1 VTVVE
6 IIAISSSV
14 CGSLGVSF
22 PHLRCRVSPEKYGT
36 IPNEPKA
43 PPLGAPVTTE
53 WKATRACGILADMS
67 WRRMASR
74 REAVNQDG
82 LGLSAT
88 TATYLHQHAGRTFDN
103 VDDLEAA
110 LRGERYI
117 ADRGL
122 ATTLYLTLRLR
133 KPLLL
138 EGEAGVGKT
147 EIAKVLAAI
156 LDTPLI
162 RLQCYEGLDASSA
175 IYEWDYPR
183 QMLYLQTI
191 EATGGTDRETA
202 RRDLFSEEFL
212 LKRPLLQAIDAAHEK
227 SPVLLIDE
235 VDRADQEL
243 EAFLLELLSD
253 FQVTVP
259 ELGTIRAEHLPI
271 VILTSNRTREI
282 HDALKRRCLY
292 YWIDF
297 PTFQKEYRILS
308 AKVPEAPQRLATQIC
323 GFTQG
328 LREVDLFKSP
338 GMAETLDWA
347 HALLS
352 LGTTELTNDSVDDTL
367 GVILKYQEDVDR
379 VRGDVA
385 NALITRAARATAD

>member
-1 VTVVE
+1 MSTVSE
-6 IIAISSSV
+6 QRAI
-14 CGSLGVSF
+14 
-22 PHLRCRVSPEKYGT
+22 
-36 IPNEPKA
+36 
-43 PPLGAPVTTE
+43 
-53 WKATRACGILADMS
+53 
-67 WRRMASR
+67 
-74 REAVNQDG
+74 Q
-82 LGLSAT
+82 
-88 TATYLHQHAGRTFDN
+88 QHAGRDFAS
-103 VDDLEAA
+103 VDELERA
-110 LRGERYI
+110 LRSEKYVTE
-117 ADRGL
+117 RGL

-147 EIAKVLAAI
+147 EIAKTLAAI
-156 LDTPLI
+156 LETPLI

-183 QMLYLQTI
+183 QMLYLRTI
-191 EATGGTDRETA
+191 EATGGQDVEQA
-202 RRDLFSEEFL
+202 RRNLFGEEFL
-212 LKRPLLQAIDAAHEK
+212 LKRPLLQAIDIAHDR

-259 ELGTIRAEHLPI
+259 ELGTIRAEHVPI

-297 PTFQKEYRILS
+297 PTFEKEFRILA
-308 AKVPEAPQRLATQIC
+308 AKVPEAPERLAREIC

-328 LREVDLFKSP
+328 LREVDLFKPP

-347 HALLS
+347 QALLA
-352 LGTTELTNDSVDDTL
+352 LGTRELHDTVVDETL

-385 NALITRAARATAD
+385 ARLVARAARVAAG

>member
-1 VTVVE
+1 LNAVSTPSIDQADAPTFE
-6 IIAISSSV
+6 SV
-14 CGSLGVSF
+14 DQLES
-22 PHLRCRVSPEKYGT
+22 
-36 IPNEPKA
+36 
-43 PPLGAPVTTE
+43 
-53 WKATRACGILADMS
+53 IL
-67 WRRMASR
+67 
-74 REAVNQDG
+74 Q
-82 LGLSAT
+82 T
-88 TATYLHQHAGRTFDN
+88 
-103 VDDLEAA
+103 
-110 LRGERYI
+110 ERYV

-122 ATTLYLTLRLR
+122 ATTLYLTLKLG

-138 EGEAGVGKT
+138 EGEPGVGKT
-147 EIAKVLAAI
+147 EIAKVLSAA
-156 LDTPLI
+156 LNTPLI

-183 QMLYLQTI
+183 QMLFLRSL
-191 EATGGTDRETA
+191 EATSVLDRETVK
-202 RRDLFSEEFL
+202 RDLFSDEFL
-212 LKRPLLQAIDAAHEK
+212 LKRPLLQAIDAAHDR

-243 EAFLLELLSD
+243 EAFLLEILSD

-259 ELGTIRAEHLPI
+259 ELGTIRAEHVPI

-297 PTFQKEYRILS
+297 PDYEKELRILS
-308 AKVPEAPQRLATQIC
+308 ARVPEVPGRLAKQIV

-347 HALLS
+347 RALRA
-352 LGTTELTNDSVDDTL
+352 LGTSELNVGVVEDTL

-379 VRGDVA
+379 IRGDVSQR
-385 NALITRAARATAD
+385 LVARAINAAAQ

>member
-1 VTVVE
+1 MEPGLTASLATPAIATAGDAFTTVDE
-6 IIAISSSV
+6 LER
-14 CGSLGVSF
+14 G
-22 PHLRCRVSPEKYGT
+22 LR
-36 IPNEPKA
+36 
-43 PPLGAPVTTE
+43 
-53 WKATRACGILADMS
+53 D
-67 WRRMASR
+67 
-74 REAVNQDG
+74 Q
-82 LGLSAT
+82 
-88 TATYLHQHAGRTFDN
+88 
-103 VDDLEAA
+103 
-110 LRGERYI
+110 RYV
-117 ADRGL
+117 AERGL
-122 ATTLYLTLRLR
+122 ATTLYLALKLQ

-147 EIAKVLAAI
+147 EIAKVLADV

-162 RLQCYEGLDASSA
+162 RLQCYEGLDAATA

-183 QMLYLQTI
+183 QMLYLRTV
-191 EATGGTDRETA
+191 EATGGESRQA
-202 RRDLFSEEFL
+202 VRHDLFSEEFL
-212 LKRPLLQAIDAAHEK
+212 LKRPLLQAIDAAHERA
-227 SPVLLIDE
+227 PVLLIDE

-259 ELGTIRAEHLPI
+259 ELGTIRAEHVPI

-297 PTFQKEYRILS
+297 PTFHKEYAILS
-308 AKVPEAPQRLATQIC
+308 AKVPDAPQRLATQIC
-323 GFTQG
+323 TFTQG

-352 LGTTELTNDSVDDTL
+352 LGTTQLTTDTVDDTL

-385 NALITRAARATAD
+385 NALISRAARATAD

>member
-1 VTVVE
+1 VGNGPDLSTTSF
-6 IIAISSSV
+6 SS
-14 CGSLGVSF
+14 L
-22 PHLRCRVSPEKYGT
+22 
-36 IPNEPKA
+36 
-43 PPLGAPVTTE
+43 
-53 WKATRACGILADMS
+53 
-67 WRRMASR
+67 
-74 REAVNQDG
+74 Q
-82 LGLSAT
+82 
-88 TATYLHQHAGRTFDN
+88 QHAGRTFDT
-103 VDDLEAA
+103 VDDLEKA
-110 LRGERYI
+110 LRAENYI
-117 ADRGL
+117 SDRGL

-147 EIAKVLAAI
+147 EIAKVLATV
-156 LDTPLI
+156 LDAPLI
-162 RLQCYEGLDASSA
+162 RLQCYEGLDASAA

-183 QMLYLQTI
+183 QMLYLQTLQ
-191 EATGGTDRETA
+191 ATGGADRQQA

-212 LKRPLLQAIDAAHEK
+212 LKRPLLQAIDAAHDK

-259 ELGTIRAEHLPI
+259 ELGTIRAEHVPI

-292 YWIDF
+292 HWIDF
-297 PTFQKEYRILS
+297 PTYQKEFQILS
-308 AKVPEAPQRLATQIC
+308 VKAPDATEHLRMQIC
-323 GFTQG
+323 AFTQG
-328 LREVDLFKSP
+328 LREVDLFKPP

-347 HALLS
+347 HSLLA
-352 LGTTELTNDSVDDTL
+352 LGTTDVNAEAVDSTL

-385 NALITRAARATAD
+385 NSLVSRAVNATTS

>member
-1 VTVVE
+1 MNAVSTPP
-6 IIAISSSV
+6 IPQTDAPSFDSV
-14 CGSLGVSF
+14 
-22 PHLRCRVSPEKYGT
+22 
-36 IPNEPKA
+36 
-43 PPLGAPVTTE
+43 
-53 WKATRACGILADMS
+53 D
-67 WRRMASR
+67 
-74 REAVNQDG
+74 Q
-82 LGLSAT
+82 
-88 TATYLHQHAGRTFDN
+88 
-103 VDDLEAA
+103 LEAI
-110 LRGERYI
+110 LQSERYV

-122 ATTLYLTLRLR
+122 ATTLYLTLKLG

-147 EIAKVLAAI
+147 EIAKVLSAA
-156 LDTPLI
+156 LNTPLI

-183 QMLYLQTI
+183 QMLFLRSL
-191 EATGGTDRETA
+191 EATNDLDRESVK
-202 RRDLFSEEFL
+202 RDLFSDEFL
-212 LKRPLLQAIDAAHEK
+212 LKRPLLQAIDAAHDRA
-227 SPVLLIDE
+227 PVLLIDE

-259 ELGTIRAEHLPI
+259 EHGTIRAELVPI

-297 PTFQKEYRILS
+297 PDYEKELRILS
-308 AKVPEAPQRLATQIC
+308 AKVPEVPDRLAKEIC

-347 HALLS
+347 QALRA
-352 LGTTELTNDSVDDTL
+352 LGSQELNDEVVEDTL

-379 VRGDVA
+379 IRGDVSQR
-385 NALITRAARATAD
+385 LVARAVNAAAQ

>member
-1 VTVVE
+1 LTDQTGVATQEVTEGDFVTVE
-6 IIAISSSV
+6 A
-14 CGSLGVSF
+14 LEQA
-22 PHLRCRVSPEKYGT
+22 LQAEK
-36 IPNEPKA
+36 
-43 PPLGAPVTTE
+43 
-53 WKATRACGILADMS
+53 
-67 WRRMASR
+67 
-74 REAVNQDG
+74 
-82 LGLSAT
+82 
-88 TATYLHQHAGRTFDN
+88 
-103 VDDLEAA
+103 
-110 LRGERYI
+110 YI
-117 ADRGL
+117 ADRSL

-147 EIAKVLAAI
+147 EIAKVLASTLGA
-156 LDTPLI
+156 PLI

-183 QMLYLQTI
+183 QMLYLRSL
-191 EATGGTDRETA
+191 EATSGIDRDEV
-202 RRDLFSEEFL
+202 RRNLFGEEFL
-212 LKRPLLQAIDAAHEK
+212 LKRPLLQAIDAAHTQ

-243 EAFLLELLSD
+243 EAFLLEILSD

-297 PTFQKEYRILS
+297 PDYQKEFRILS
-308 AKVPEAPQRLATQIC
+308 AKVPQASERLATQIC
-323 GFTQG
+323 TYTQG

-347 HALLS
+347 QALLA
-352 LGTTELTNDSVDDTL
+352 LGSNELTDEVVEDTL
-367 GVILKYQEDVDR
+367 GVVLKYQEDVDK
-379 VRGDVA
+379 VRGDLSKRLVS
-385 NALITRAARATAD
+385 RAVTASTAGA

>member
-1 VTVVE
+1 MDST
-6 IIAISSSV
+6 
-14 CGSLGVSF
+14 
-22 PHLRCRVSPEKYGT
+22 
-36 IPNEPKA
+36 
-43 PPLGAPVTTE
+43 
-53 WKATRACGILADMS
+53 D
-67 WRRMASR
+67 SR
-74 REAVNQDG
+74 RT
-82 LGLSAT
+82 LSGAT
-88 TATYLHQHAGRTFDN
+88 KEQGTAPLSTMTPTFQTVHAGRSFETTE
-103 VDDLEAA
+103 DLEKA
-110 LRGERYI
+110 LRAERYI
-117 ADRGL
+117 SERGL

-147 EIAKVLAAI
+147 EIAKVLATI
-156 LDTPLI
+156 LDAPLI

-183 QMLYLQTI
+183 QMLYLRTI
-191 EATGGTDRETA
+191 EATGGLDAEAA
-202 RRDLFSEEFL
+202 RRNLFSDEFL
-212 LKRPLLQAIDAAHEK
+212 LKRPLLQAIDAAHER

-259 ELGTIRAEHLPI
+259 ELGTIRAEHVPI

-297 PTFQKEYRILS
+297 PTFEKEFRIMA
-308 AKVPEAPQRLATQIC
+308 AKVPEAPEQLARQIC
-323 GFTQG
+323 AFTQG

-347 HALLS
+347 QALLA
-352 LGTTELTNDSVDDTL
+352 LGTVRLSEEVVDDTL
-367 GVILKYQEDVDR
+367 GVILKYQEDVDKI
-379 VRGDVA
+379 RGDQA
-385 NALITRAARATAD
+385 NQLLTRAISVTAS

>member
-1 VTVVE
+1 MVFEDV
-6 IIAISSSV
+6 A
-14 CGSLGVSF
+14 L
-22 PHLRCRVSPEKYGT
+22 
-36 IPNEPKA
+36 
-43 PPLGAPVTTE
+43 
-53 WKATRACGILADMS
+53 
-67 WRRMASR
+67 
-74 REAVNQDG
+74 
-82 LGLSAT
+82 
-88 TATYLHQHAGRTFDN
+88 AGRTFAT
-103 VDDLEAA
+103 VDELERG
-110 LRGERYI
+110 LREQKYV

-183 QMLYLQTI
+183 QMLYLRTL
-191 EATGGTDRETA
+191 EATGGIDRDA
-202 RRDLFSEEFL
+202 VRHDLFGEEFL
-212 LKRPLLQAIDAAHEK
+212 LKRPLLRAIDVAHDR

-259 ELGTIRAEHLPI
+259 ELGTIRAEHVPV

-297 PTFQKEYRILS
+297 PTFDKEFRILA
-308 AKVPEAPQRLATQIC
+308 AKVPAAPEQLARQIC

-328 LREVDLFKSP
+328 LREVDLFKPP

-347 HALLS
+347 QALLA
-352 LGTTELTNDSVDDTL
+352 LGTHQLSEDSVDDTL

-379 VRGDVA
+379 VRGEVA
-385 NALITRAARATAD
+385 KTLIARAARVSAPLA

>member
-1 VTVVE
+1 
-6 IIAISSSV
+6 
-14 CGSLGVSF
+14 
-22 PHLRCRVSPEKYGT
+22 
-36 IPNEPKA
+36 
-43 PPLGAPVTTE
+43 
-53 WKATRACGILADMS
+53 M
-67 WRRMASR
+67 
-74 REAVNQDG
+74 
-82 LGLSAT
+82 T
-88 TATYLHQHAGRTFDN
+88 TASEAPIIQQQHAGRDFAS
-103 VDDLEAA
+103 VDELERE
-110 LRGERYI
+110 LRNEKYVTE
-117 ADRGL
+117 RGL

-147 EIAKVLAAI
+147 EIAKTLAAI
-156 LDTPLI
+156 LETPLI

-183 QMLYLQTI
+183 QMLYLRTI
-191 EATGGTDRETA
+191 EATGGQDVEQA
-202 RRDLFSEEFL
+202 RRNLFGEEFL
-212 LKRPLLQAIDAAHEK
+212 LKRPLLQAIDIAHDR

-259 ELGTIRAEHLPI
+259 ELGTIRAEHVPI

-297 PTFQKEYRILS
+297 PTFEKEFLILA
-308 AKVPEAPQRLATQIC
+308 AKVPDAPERLAREIC

-328 LREVDLFKSP
+328 LREVDLFKPP

-347 HALLS
+347 QALLA
-352 LGTTELTNDSVDDTL
+352 LGTHELHDTVVDETL

-385 NALITRAARATAD
+385 ARLVARAARVSAG

>member
-1 VTVVE
+1 MSTDVVTST
-6 IIAISSSV
+6 ADTARAGLPFSSV
-14 CGSLGVSF
+14 S
-22 PHLRCRVSPEKYGT
+22 E
-36 IPNEPKA
+36 
-43 PPLGAPVTTE
+43 
-53 WKATRACGILADMS
+53 
-67 WRRMASR
+67 
-74 REAVNQDG
+74 
-82 LGLSAT
+82 
-88 TATYLHQHAGRTFDN
+88 
-103 VDDLEAA
+103 LETA
-110 LRGERYI
+110 LREKKYV

-122 ATTLYLTLRLR
+122 ATTIYLTLAMQ

-147 EIAKVLAAI
+147 EIAKVLADMLGA
-156 LDTPLI
+156 PLI

-183 QMLYLQTI
+183 QMLFLRSL
-191 EATGGTDRETA
+191 EAAGALGTEQVRK
-202 RRDLFSEEFL
+202 DLFSEEFL
-212 LKRPLLQAIDAAHEK
+212 LKRPLLQAIDAAHHQ

-259 ELGTIRAEHLPI
+259 ELGTIRAEHVPI

-292 YWIDF
+292 HWIDF
-297 PTFQKEYRILS
+297 PDFDKEYRILS
-308 AKVPEAPQRLATQIC
+308 AKVPDASERLATQIC
-323 GFTQG
+323 TFTQG
-328 LREVDLFKSP
+328 LRDVDLFKSP

-347 HALLS
+347 QALLA
-352 LGTTELTNDSVDDTL
+352 LGSKDLSDEVVEATL

-379 VRGDVA
+379 ISGDHTQRLVA
-385 NALITRAARATAD
+385 EALDATR

>member
-1 VTVVE
+1 MST
-6 IIAISSSV
+6 SV
-14 CGSLGVSF
+14 ITSTQ
-22 PHLRCRVSPEKYGT
+22 P
-36 IPNEPKA
+36 I
-43 PPLGAPVTTE
+43 
-53 WKATRACGILADMS
+53 
-67 WRRMASR
+67 
-74 REAVNQDG
+74 
-82 LGLSAT
+82 
-88 TATYLHQHAGRTFDN
+88 AGRTFET
-103 VDDLEAA
+103 VDELEAA
-110 LRGERYI
+110 LREQKYI

-122 ATTLYLTLRLR
+122 ATTLFLTLRLR

-183 QMLYLQTI
+183 QMLYLQTL
-191 EATGGTDRETA
+191 EASGGIDREQA

-212 LKRPLLQAIDAAHEK
+212 LKRPLLQAIDASHEK

-235 VDRADQEL
+235 IDRADQEL

-259 ELGTIRAEHLPI
+259 ELGTIRAEHVPI

-297 PTFQKEYRILS
+297 PTYQKELRILM
-308 AKVPEAPQRLATQIC
+308 AKVPEAPKRLATQIC
-323 GFTQG
+323 AFTQG

-352 LGTTELTNDSVDDTL
+352 LGTTELTREAVDDTL
-367 GVILKYQEDVDR
+367 GVILKYQEDVER

-385 NALITRAARATAD
+385 DALIARATRATAD

>member
-1 VTVVE
+1 MSNQADVVDMEAAPGDFVTVD
-6 IIAISSSV
+6 A
-14 CGSLGVSF
+14 
-22 PHLRCRVSPEKYGT
+22 
-36 IPNEPKA
+36 
-43 PPLGAPVTTE
+43 
-53 WKATRACGILADMS
+53 
-67 WRRMASR
+67 
-74 REAVNQDG
+74 
-82 LGLSAT
+82 
-88 TATYLHQHAGRTFDN
+88 
-103 VDDLEAA
+103 LEAA
-110 LRGERYI
+110 LRDQKYI

-147 EIAKVLAAI
+147 EIAKVLATA
-156 LDTPLI
+156 LNAPLI

-183 QMLYLQTI
+183 QMLYLRTL
-191 EATGGTDRETA
+191 EATSGLDQDEV
-202 RRDLFSEEFL
+202 RRNLFGEEFL
-212 LKRPLLQAIDAAHEK
+212 LKRPLLQAIDVAHTQ

-243 EAFLLELLSD
+243 EAFLLEILSD

-259 ELGTIRAEHLPI
+259 ELGTMKAEHLPI

-297 PTFQKEYRILS
+297 PDYQKEYRILS
-308 AKVPEAPQRLATQIC
+308 AKVPGASERLAVQIC
-323 GFTQG
+323 TYTQA
-328 LREVDLFKSP
+328 LREIELFKSP

-347 HALLS
+347 KALLA
-352 LGTTELTNDSVDDTL
+352 LGSTDLTDEVVEDTL
-367 GVILKYQEDVDR
+367 GVILKYQEDVDKM
-379 VRGDVA
+379 RGDLSSRLV
-385 NALITRAARATAD
+385 ARAVSTAVTER

>member
-1 VTVVE
+1 L
-6 IIAISSSV
+6 S
-14 CGSLGVSF
+14 
-22 PHLRCRVSPEKYGT
+22 
-36 IPNEPKA
+36 
-43 PPLGAPVTTE
+43 TT
-53 WKATRACGILADMS
+53 S
-67 WRRMASR
+67 
-74 REAVNQDG
+74 EA
-82 LGLSAT
+82 LAT
-88 TATYLHQHAGRTFDN
+88 THAGRTFDS
-103 VDDLEAA
+103 VDELEVA
-110 LRGERYI
+110 LRGEKYI
-117 ADRGL
+117 ADRSL
-122 ATTLYLTLRLR
+122 ATTLFLTLRLR

-147 EIAKVLAAI
+147 EIAKVLSTI

-162 RLQCYEGLDASSA
+162 RLQCYEGLDASAA

-183 QMLYLQTI
+183 QMLYLRTL
-191 EATGGTDRETA
+191 EVAGGVNTEEA
-202 RRDLFSEEFL
+202 RRNLFGEEFL
-212 LKRPLLQAIDAAHEK
+212 LKRPLLQAIDAAHER

-259 ELGTIRAEHLPI
+259 ELGTIRAEHAPI

-297 PTFQKEYRILS
+297 PSFNKEYRILS
-308 AKVPEAPQRLATQIC
+308 AKVPEAPEKLRTQIC

-328 LREVDLFKSP
+328 LREVDLFKPP

-347 HALLS
+347 QALLS
-352 LGTTELTNDSVDDTL
+352 LGTNELTAESVDDTL

-379 VRGDVA
+379 VRGDQTGQ
-385 NALITRAARATAD
+385 LIERAARASAQ

>member
-1 VTVVE
+1 VQGTHRY
-6 IIAISSSV
+6 A
-14 CGSLGVSF
+14 
-22 PHLRCRVSPEKYGT
+22 PH
-36 IPNEPKA
+36 
-43 PPLGAPVTTE
+43 
-53 WKATRACGILADMS
+53 
-67 WRRMASR
+67 
-74 REAVNQDG
+74 
-82 LGLSAT
+82 GLSFHEDGEIL
-88 TATYLHQHAGRTFDN
+88 TATQIASVTQPAGRTFET
-103 VDDLEAA
+103 VDELEAA
-110 LRGERYI
+110 LQEQRYI

-122 ATTLYLTLRLR
+122 ATTLFLTLRMR

-147 EIAKVLAAI
+147 EIAKVLSAI
-156 LDTPLI
+156 LNTPLI

-183 QMLYLQTI
+183 QMLYLRTL
-191 EATGGTDRETA
+191 EATGGIDPEKA

-212 LKRPLLQAIDAAHEK
+212 LKRPLLQAIDASHEQ

-235 VDRADQEL
+235 IDRADQEL

-259 ELGTIRAEHLPI
+259 ELGTIRAEHVPI

-297 PTFQKEYRILS
+297 PTFQKELRILM
-308 AKVPEAPQRLATQIC
+308 AKVPEASQKLATQIC
-323 GFTQG
+323 AFTQG

-352 LGTTELTNDSVDDTL
+352 LGTTELTREAVDDTL

-379 VRGDVA
+379 VRGEVA
-385 NALITRAARATAD
+385 EALIARATRATAD

>member
-1 VTVVE
+1 
-6 IIAISSSV
+6 
-14 CGSLGVSF
+14 
-22 PHLRCRVSPEKYGT
+22 
-36 IPNEPKA
+36 
-43 PPLGAPVTTE
+43 
-53 WKATRACGILADMS
+53 M
-67 WRRMASR
+67 
-74 REAVNQDG
+74 
-82 LGLSAT
+82 SAT
-88 TATYLHQHAGRTFDN
+88 EAPTKHHAGRGFTS
-103 VDDLEAA
+103 VDELEVA
-110 LRGERYI
+110 LAGEKYI
-117 ADRGL
+117 ADRSL
-122 ATTLYLTLRLR
+122 ATTLYLTLQMR

-147 EIAKVLAAI
+147 EIAKVLSTV

-162 RLQCYEGLDASSA
+162 RLQCYEGLDAAAA

-183 QMLYLQTI
+183 QMLYLQTL
-191 EATGGTDRETA
+191 EATGGADRESA

-212 LKRPLLQAIDAAHEK
+212 LKRPLLQAIDAAHDR

-259 ELGTIRAEHLPI
+259 ELGTIRAEHPPI

-297 PTFQKEYRILS
+297 PTYEKEFRILS
-308 AKVPEAPQRLATQIC
+308 AKVPEASDVLRTEIC
-323 GFTQG
+323 TFTQG

-347 HALLS
+347 QALLC
-352 LGTTELTNDSVDDTL
+352 LGTTKLTKDAVDDTL
-367 GVILKYQEDVDR
+367 GVILKYQEDVDK
-379 VRGDVA
+379 VRGDIASSLVNRA
-385 NALITRAARATAD
+385 SSATTR